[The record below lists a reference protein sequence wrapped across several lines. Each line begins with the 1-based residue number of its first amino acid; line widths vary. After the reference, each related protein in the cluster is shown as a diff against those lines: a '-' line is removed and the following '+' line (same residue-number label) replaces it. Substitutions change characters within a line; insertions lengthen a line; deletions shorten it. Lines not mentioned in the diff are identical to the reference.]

1 MSNQR
6 PHRHSEGCGFKCC
19 LVSESRSLTPKT
31 HYWRVQ
37 WQAGSV
43 CSLLQGWQ
51 DRVDRDPAG
60 CNSLPSE
67 PFPAQAKATD
77 RWRSSNAGSRGV
89 TRYGRSELVL
99 PRGASMGGSAASRAG
114 MASKPSWEGGPADP
128 RRRSFILCSAS
139 PCAAGGVPCLAR
151 AASPW
156 QLAMNPTEPA
166 VLLGFAR
173 GAPDAGS
180 ARGFG
185 ASTAERGSRGC
196 KRCGLFVAAGG
207 LEMPVLRAAPGLQF
221 TPCRTPRGRHGD
233 PLPPRR
239 RRRRRDS

>member
-1 MSNQR
+1 MWLQVL
-6 PHRHSEGCGFKCC
+6 PCVGIEVTDSEN
-19 LVSESRSLTPKT
+19 
-31 HYWRVQ
+31 
-37 WQAGSV
+37 
-43 CSLLQGWQ
+43 SLLASS
-51 DRVDRDPAG
+51 VAG
-60 CNSLPSE
+60 RFGVFAASGMAGPGRSGSRRLQSLPAE
-67 PFPAQAKATD
+67 PFSAQAKATD
-77 RWRSSNAGSRGV
+77 RWRSSNTGSRGV

-99 PRGASMGGSAASRAG
+99 SRGASMGGSAASRAG

-128 RRRSFILCSAS
+128 RRRSFILSSAS
-139 PCAAGGVPCLAR
+139 PWTAGGVPCLAR

-156 QLAMNPTEPA
+156 QLAMNPGEPA
-166 VLLGFAR
+166 VLLGFAT

-221 TPCRTPRGRHGD
+221 TPVSNSERST
-233 PLPPRR
+233 RR
-239 RRRRRDS
+239 PSAAET